1 MRKWNKI
8 RVNTKVDNWRYI
20 PAEMNN
26 SGILSYV
33 VLFDKFRL
41 LSTCLTGPEFL
52 APNNQ
57 KYDFE
62 GLKEETSADEV
73 RIKTIENRESNV
85 NISVSNVNPKNVST
99 INILEIFFVIDQNET
114 TCRKDNKT
122 KIQLVEM
129 ETKTIKPR
137 KLRLFIVE
145 RTKRDRNIPTSKITT
160 SYIQDKFNKLLHNKV
175 KEKGSNN

>member
-62 GLKEETSADEV
+62 GLKEETSDDV
-73 RIKTIENRESNV
+73 RIKY
-85 NISVSNVNPKNVST
+85 VS
-99 INILEIFFVIDQNET
+99 
-114 TCRKDNKT
+114 
-122 KIQLVEM
+122 
-129 ETKTIKPR
+129 
-137 KLRLFIVE
+137 
-145 RTKRDRNIPTSKITT
+145 
-160 SYIQDKFNKLLHNKV
+160 KLLKTAKV
-175 KEKGSNN
+175 MLTLVYPM

>member
-26 SGILSYV
+26 SGILSYA

-62 GLKEETSADEV
+62 GLKEETSDDV
-73 RIKTIENRESNV
+73 RIKY
-85 NISVSNVNPKNVST
+85 VS
-99 INILEIFFVIDQNET
+99 
-114 TCRKDNKT
+114 
-122 KIQLVEM
+122 
-129 ETKTIKPR
+129 
-137 KLRLFIVE
+137 
-145 RTKRDRNIPTSKITT
+145 
-160 SYIQDKFNKLLHNKV
+160 KLLKTAKV
-175 KEKGSNN
+175 MLTLVYPM

>member
-52 APNNQ
+52 APNN
-57 KYDFE
+57 
-62 GLKEETSADEV
+62 
-73 RIKTIENRESNV
+73 
-85 NISVSNVNPKNVST
+85 
-99 INILEIFFVIDQNET
+99 
-114 TCRKDNKT
+114 
-122 KIQLVEM
+122 
-129 ETKTIKPR
+129 
-137 KLRLFIVE
+137 
-145 RTKRDRNIPTSKITT
+145 
-160 SYIQDKFNKLLHNKV
+160 
-175 KEKGSNN
+175 

>member
-62 GLKEETSADEV
+62 GLKEETSDDEV
-73 RIKTIENRESNV
+73 RIKTTENRTAKQAKLRIGVERM
-85 NISVSNVNPKNVST
+85 P
-99 INILEIFFVIDQNET
+99 
-114 TCRKDNKT
+114 CRKRRD
-122 KIQLVEM
+122 
-129 ETKTIKPR
+129 
-137 KLRLFIVE
+137 LRTGT
-145 RTKRDRNIPTSKITT
+145 R
-160 SYIQDKFNKLLHNKV
+160 
-175 KEKGSNN
+175 G